1 MEGIDM
7 NKDQLLHE
15 KLSELES
22 GKPVAEILQDL
33 PGEMSDIGELIML
46 ASKVQQ
52 NMQPTLSHEAARKQ
66 FEKVRISLNT
76 QKTTKSQKWQWA
88 ILSMVLALL
97 FIVTISA
104 GAFIFWTAQPVNA
117 ASLDNIQ
124 GVVAVKTVNGD
135 WTIGE
140 NNTRIKEGSILRSYA
155 DSTAEIKLPDG
166 SVIVLDPDTQI
177 SIDKLSWKRN
187 GTLEF
192 LVSTISGGITN
203 TVVPL
208 RGSISYYH
216 VRTPGG
222 LVSVHGTEFQVYA
235 LDNDQSIVSVLHGNV
250 LVENPSGEV
259 DLNTGQ
265 MTFTNTAGAPQEPH
279 YSFNYTGRIEST
291 QEDGLSLDGTNI
303 VVTDDT
309 KAVNQPEVNSTVHVI
324 GHFDTE
330 GNQVADLI
338 VPGNAKHSNKVFTGT
353 VTAISDSV
361 WTVGSSQVTVL
372 PETKVNGKPE
382 VDSIVRVWFHINED
396 GTWNADKIV
405 NAKNEKDIAIAD
417 SEEEI
422 GDDTGDVTLTPS
434 PAEDSTATVSDGTLE
449 PTLPVGTPTPE
460 GRTTGICGSESEQPH
475 AVTLAERYGTTYDVI
490 MGWFCKNNGFGEIDL
505 AYQLSNEFGK
515 SVDEIF
521 EMRGSGMGWGTIRQ
535 ELEGRERPT
544 KEPKV
549 ERTKRPH

>member
-1 MEGIDM
+1 M

-22 GKPVAEILQDL
+22 GKPVAEILQEL
-33 PGEMSDIGELIML
+33 PAEMTDIGELIML
-46 ASKVQQ
+46 ASNVQQ
-52 NMQPTLSHEAARKQ
+52 NAQPTLSHEAARKQ

-76 QKTTKSQKWQWA
+76 QKTAKNQKWQWA
-88 ILSMVLALL
+88 ILSMVVALL
-97 FIVTISA
+97 FIVTITA

-124 GVVAVKTVNGD
+124 GVVAVKTANGD
-135 WTIGE
+135 WVIGD
-140 NNTRIKEGSILRSYA
+140 NHTRVKEGSTLRSYA
-155 DSTAEIKLPDG
+155 DSTAELKLPDG
-166 SVIVLDPDTQI
+166 SVIALDPDTQI

-192 LVSTISGGITN
+192 LVSTMSGGITN

-208 RGSISYYH
+208 KGSISYYH

-235 LDNDQSIVSVLHGNV
+235 LDNEQSIVSVLHGNV
-250 LVENPSGEV
+250 VVENPSGLV
-259 DLNTGQ
+259 DLTTGQ
-265 MTFTNTAGAPQEPH
+265 MTLTNITGSPQEPL
-279 YSFNYTGRIEST
+279 YSFNYTGSIVST
-291 QEDGLSLDGTNI
+291 QDGGLSLDGTTI
-303 VVTDDT
+303 VVTDET
-309 KAVNQPEVNSTVHVI
+309 KAVNQPEVNATVHVI

-353 VTAISDSV
+353 VTAINESV

-372 PETKVNGKPE
+372 PDTKVNGKPE
-382 VDSIVRVWFHINED
+382 VDSVVRIWFHINED
-396 GTWNADKIV
+396 GTWNAEKIV
-405 NAKNEKDIAIAD
+405 NAKNEKDIVIAET
-417 SEEEI
+417 EEE
-422 GDDTGDVTLTPS
+422 TGDETLTPS
-434 PAEDSTATVSDGTLE
+434 PEEDSTATNSDGTLE

-475 AVTLAERYGTTYDVI
+475 AITLAERYGTTYDVI

-515 SVDEIF
+515 TVDEIF
-521 EMRGSGMGWGTIRQ
+521 AMRESGMGWGNIRQ
-535 ELEGRERPT
+535 ELEGRERST

-549 ERTKRPH
+549 ERTKKPH

>member
-1 MEGIDM
+1 M

-15 KLSELES
+15 KLSEMES
-22 GKPVAEILQDL
+22 GKPVAEILQEL
-33 PGEMSDIGELIML
+33 PAEMTDIGELIML
-46 ASKVQQ
+46 ASNVQQ
-52 NMQPTLSHEAARKQ
+52 NASPTLSHEAARKQ
-66 FEKVRISLNT
+66 FQKVRISLNT
-76 QKTTKSQKWQWA
+76 QKSTKNQKWQWA
-88 ILSMVLALL
+88 ILSMVVALL
-97 FIVTISA
+97 FIVTITA
-104 GAFIFWTAQPVNA
+104 GAFIFWTAQPVTA

-124 GVVAVKTVNGD
+124 GVVAVKTANGD

-140 NNTRIKEGSILRSYA
+140 NNTRVKEGSTLRSYA
-155 DSTAEIKLPDG
+155 DSTAEISLPDG
-166 SVIVLDPDTQI
+166 SVIAMDPDTQI

-187 GTLEF
+187 GTLEL
-192 LVSTISGGITN
+192 LVSTMSGGITN
-203 TVVPL
+203 TVTPL
-208 RGSISYYH
+208 KGSISYYH

-235 LDNDQSIVSVLHGNV
+235 LDNEQSIVSVLHGNV
-250 LVENPSGEV
+250 LVENPSGLV
-259 DLNTGQ
+259 DLTTGQ
-265 MTFTNTAGAPQEPH
+265 MTLTNIAGSPQEPL
-279 YSFNYTGRIEST
+279 YSFNYTGSIVST
-291 QEDGLSLDGTNI
+291 QEGGLSLDGTNI

-309 KAVNQPEVNSTVHVI
+309 KAVNLPEVDSTVHVI
-324 GHFDTE
+324 GHFDAE

-353 VTAISDSV
+353 VTAINDSV

-372 PETKVNGKPE
+372 PDTKVNGKPE
-382 VDSIVRVWFHINED
+382 VDLVVRIWFHINED

-405 NAKNEKDIAIAD
+405 NAKNEKDIIIAD
-417 SEEEI
+417 TEEETE
-422 GDDTGDVTLTPS
+422 DETLTPS

-460 GRTTGICGSESEQPH
+460 GRTTGICGSEFEQPH

-505 AYQLSNEFGK
+505 AYQLSDEFGK

-521 EMRGSGMGWGTIRQ
+521 EMRESGMGWGSIRQ
-535 ELEGRERPT
+535 ELEGREKPT

-549 ERTKRPH
+549 ERTKKTN

>member
-1 MEGIDM
+1 M

-22 GKPVAEILQDL
+22 GKPVAEILQEL
-33 PGEMSDIGELIML
+33 PADMADIGELIML
-46 ASKVQQ
+46 ASNVQQ
-52 NMQPTLSHEAARKQ
+52 NARPTLSHEAARKQ
-66 FEKVRISLNT
+66 FKKVRISLNT
-76 QKTTKSQKWQWA
+76 QKTTKNQKWQWA
-88 ILSMVLALL
+88 ILSMVVALL

-104 GAFIFWTAQPVNA
+104 GAFIFWATQPVTA

-124 GVVAVKTVNGD
+124 GVVAVKTANGEWAMGD
-135 WTIGE
+135 
-140 NNTRIKEGSILRSYA
+140 NNTRVKEGSTLRSYA
-155 DSTAEIKLPDG
+155 DSTAELKLPDG
-166 SVIVLDPDTQI
+166 SVIALDPDTQI

-192 LVSTISGGITN
+192 LVSTMSGGITN

-208 RGSISYYH
+208 KGSISYYH

-235 LDNDQSIVSVLHGNV
+235 LDNEQSIVSVLHGNV
-250 LVENPSGEV
+250 LVENPSGLV
-259 DLNTGQ
+259 DLSTGQ
-265 MTFTNTAGAPQEPH
+265 MTLTNITGSPQEPL
-279 YSFNYTGRIEST
+279 YSFNYTGSIVST
-291 QEDGLSLDGTNI
+291 QEGGLSLDGTNI

-309 KAVNQPEVNSTVHVI
+309 KAVNQPEVDSTVHVI
-324 GHFDTE
+324 GHFDAD

-353 VTAISDSV
+353 VTAINDSV
-361 WTVGSSQVTVL
+361 WTVGLSQVTVL
-372 PETKVNGKPE
+372 PDTKVNGKPE
-382 VDSIVRVWFHINED
+382 VDSVVRIWFHINED

-405 NAKNEKDIAIAD
+405 NAKNEKDIVIAET
-417 SEEEI
+417 EEE
-422 GDDTGDVTLTPS
+422 TGHETLTPS
-434 PAEDSTATVSDGTLE
+434 PVEDSTATVSDGTLE
-449 PTLPVGTPTPE
+449 PTLPVGIPTPE

-475 AVTLAERYGTTYDVI
+475 AVTLAERYGTTCDVI
-490 MGWFCKNNGFGEIDL
+490 MDWFCKNNGFGEIDL
-505 AYQLSNEFGK
+505 AYQLSDEFGK

-521 EMRGSGMGWGTIRQ
+521 EMRESGMGWGTIRQ

-549 ERTKRPH
+549 ERTKKPH

>member
-1 MEGIDM
+1 MEGIKM
-7 NKDQLLHE
+7 NNDQLLHE

-22 GKPVAEILQDL
+22 GKPVAEILQEL
-33 PGEMSDIGELIML
+33 PADMTDIGELIML
-46 ASKVQQ
+46 ASNVQQ
-52 NMQPTLSHEAARKQ
+52 NARPTLSHDAARKQ
-66 FEKVRISLNT
+66 FEKVRIIMNT
-76 QKTTKSQKWQWA
+76 QKNTKSQKWQWA
-88 ILSMVLALL
+88 ILSMVVALL

-104 GAFIFWTAQPVNA
+104 GAFIFWTTQPVNA

-124 GVVAVKTVNGD
+124 GVVALKTVNGD
-135 WTIGE
+135 WAIGE
-140 NNTRIKEGSILRSYA
+140 NNTWVKEGSTLRSYT

-166 SVIVLDPDTQI
+166 SIIVLDPDTQI

-192 LVSTISGGITN
+192 LVSTMSGGITN

-208 RGSISYYH
+208 KGSNSYYH
-216 VRTPGG
+216 VQTPGG

-235 LDNDQSIVSVLHGNV
+235 LDNEQSIVSVLHGDV
-250 LVENPSGEV
+250 LVENPSGAV
-259 DLNTGQ
+259 DLTTGQ
-265 MTFTNTAGAPQEPH
+265 MTLTNTTVSPQEPH
-279 YSFNYTGRIEST
+279 YSFNYTGSIIST
-291 QEDGLSLDGTNI
+291 QDGGLNLDGTNI
-303 VVTDDT
+303 VVTDET

-353 VTAISDSV
+353 VTAINDSV

-372 PETKVNGKPE
+372 PDTKVNGKPE
-382 VDSIVRVWFHINED
+382 VDSVVRIWFHINED
-396 GTWNADKIV
+396 GTWSADKIV
-405 NAKNEKDIAIAD
+405 NAKNEKDIVIAD
-417 SEEEI
+417 TEEE
-422 GDDTGDVTLTPS
+422 TGDETLTPT
-434 PAEDSTATVSDGTLE
+434 PLEESTPTAGEGTFE
-449 PTLPVGTPTPE
+449 PTLPVGTPIPE
-460 GRTTGICGSESEQPH
+460 GRTNGICGSEYEQPH

-505 AYQLSNEFGK
+505 AFQLSNEFGK

-521 EMRGSGMGWGTIRQ
+521 AMRESGMGWGNIRQ
-535 ELEGRERPT
+535 ESEGRERPT